1 MSLDVD
7 IKKKLA
13 YFAKQVEFLD
23 KLLDYK
29 IARLPKHFHP
39 YANLHFRKAY
49 DEKLL
54 SQWKIITNTFSMYFT
69 VLAIANECSAITRQG
84 KS

>member
-54 SQWKIITNTFSMYFT
+54 
-69 VLAIANECSAITRQG
+69 
-84 KS
+84 KSVEDNHKHIFHVFHRIGNHK